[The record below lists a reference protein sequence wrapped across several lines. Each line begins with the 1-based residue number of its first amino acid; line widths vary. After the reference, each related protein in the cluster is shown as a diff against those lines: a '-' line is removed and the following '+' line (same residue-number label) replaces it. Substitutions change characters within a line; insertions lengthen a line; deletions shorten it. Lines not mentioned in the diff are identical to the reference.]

1 MFKFKSNLRFLLPFT
16 AMSDV
21 SRSKSSQLC
30 RWNPQLETPLGKPP
44 PPHPSIHPFP
54 GLISAH
60 RPPRSVSHCLSVE
73 LMNLSWGVLFLPA
86 CRCRRQSA
94 LQADSRAARQ
104 AQVRGAPRPHP
115 PFITDSH
122 AEPPNA
128 WIAAQRQSDIVIP
141 ARGIPAVPSLIW
153 LSPGFY
159 PPPLPPQNPISV
171 NNSK

>member
-115 PFITDSH
+115 PVHHWQPRRASERLDCCTAAIRHSDSSQG
-122 AEPPNA
+122 NT
-128 WIAAQRQSDIVIP
+128 SC
-141 ARGIPAVPSLIW
+141 AVSYLALTRI
-153 LSPGFY
+153 L
-159 PPPLPPQNPISV
+159 PPPPSPKPNLC
-171 NNSK
+171 K